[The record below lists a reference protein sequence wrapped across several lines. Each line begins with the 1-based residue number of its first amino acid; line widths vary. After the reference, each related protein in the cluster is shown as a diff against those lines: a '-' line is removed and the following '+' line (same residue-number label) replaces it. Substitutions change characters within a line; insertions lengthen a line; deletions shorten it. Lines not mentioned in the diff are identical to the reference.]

1 MNLMENIEEY
11 KKLYDEKG
19 VIVIPNVF
27 TPEEC
32 DLMKKNAYLVKD
44 SDIQNNGYRH
54 TPSEQKNGKRLLVF
68 FPTIANDYL
77 NKIRTDKRLVDLVT
91 NFIGD
96 NVKQI
101 NNQIYFRESG
111 DNDQFAWHQDI
122 MFRESRNFK
131 NDVEGDYFQTI
142 IAIDDITEDN
152 GAIEFIE
159 GSHKTMRIS
168 PPSNLRKFE
177 RNGLSGKKYTAK
189 KGDVLIWSVMTVH
202 GSEENKSNNDR
213 MTYMNGF
220 CRSKSTKTY
229 PDYLVEGEVI
239 NNIKINQIP

>member
-1 MNLMENIEEY
+1 MIDFETL
-11 KKLYDEKG
+11 KKEYDEKG

-27 TPEEC
+27 TAEEC
-32 DLMKKNAYLVKD
+32 DLIKKNAYSLND
-44 SDIQNNGYRH
+44 RDITKNGYPH
-54 TPSEQKNGKRLLVF
+54 TPSEKKDGKRLLVF
-68 FPTIANDYL
+68 FPSIANDYL
-77 NKIRTDKRLVDLVT
+77 NKIRTDERLVNLVK

-96 NVKQI
+96 DVKQI

-111 DNDQFAWHQDI
+111 DKDQFAWHQDV
-122 MFRESRNFK
+122 MFRESRNFN

-159 GSHKTMRIS
+159 GSHKTMRIPS
-168 PPSNLRKFE
+168 PENLRVFK
-177 RNGLSGKKYTAK
+177 RDGLVGKKYTAN
-189 KGDVLIWSVMTVH
+189 KGDVLIWSVMSVH
-202 GSEENKSNNDR
+202 GSEQNESKKDR

-229 PDYLVEGEVI
+229 PDYLVNGKVI
-239 NNIKINQIP
+239 NEIQINKIP

>member
-1 MNLMENIEEY
+1 MINFEQLKKEY
-11 KKLYDEKG
+11 NEKG
-19 VIVIPNVF
+19 IIVMSNVF
-27 TPEEC
+27 TSEEC
-32 DLMKKNAYLVKD
+32 DEIKKNAYSVRD
-44 SDIQNNGYRH
+44 EDIKKSGYPH
-54 TPSEQKNGKRLLVF
+54 VPSEKKNGKRLLVF
-68 FPTIANDYL
+68 FPSLVNEYL
-77 NKIRTDKRLVDLVT
+77 NKIRTDERMINLVK

-96 NVKQI
+96 DVKQI

-122 MFRESRNFK
+122 MFRESRNFN

>member
-1 MNLMENIEEY
+1 MNPMENIEEY

-44 SDIQNNGYRH
+44 SDIQNNGYQH

-122 MFRESRNFK
+122 MIR
-131 NDVEGDYFQTI
+131 
-142 IAIDDITEDN
+142 
-152 GAIEFIE
+152 
-159 GSHKTMRIS
+159 
-168 PPSNLRKFE
+168 
-177 RNGLSGKKYTAK
+177 
-189 KGDVLIWSVMTVH
+189 
-202 GSEENKSNNDR
+202 
-213 MTYMNGF
+213 
-220 CRSKSTKTY
+220 
-229 PDYLVEGEVI
+229 
-239 NNIKINQIP
+239 

>member
-1 MNLMENIEEY
+1 MIDFD
-11 KKLYDEKG
+11 KLKREYDEKG
-19 VIVIPNVF
+19 IIVIPNVF

-32 DLMKKNAYLVKD
+32 DEIKKNAYSI
-44 SDIQNNGYRH
+44 SDKAIKNSGYTH
-54 TPSEQKNGKRLLVF
+54 NPSEYKDGKRLLVF
-68 FPTIANDYL
+68 FPAIANEFL
-77 NKIRTDKRLVDLVT
+77 NKIRTDERMINLVK

-96 NVKQI
+96 DVKQI

-111 DNDQFAWHQDI
+111 DKDQFAWHQDI
-122 MFRESRNFK
+122 MFREPRNFN

-142 IAIDDITEDN
+142 IAVDDITEEN

-159 GSHKTMRIS
+159 GSHKTMRIA
-168 PPSNLRKFE
+168 PPNNLRLFE
-177 RNGLSGKKYTAK
+177 RNGLKGTKYLAN

-202 GSEENKSNNDR
+202 GSESNESKNPR

-229 PDYLVEGEVI
+229 PDYLINGKVI
-239 NNIKINQIP
+239 NNIETKKIP